1 MKTGMH
7 DNGSIKAGSVD
18 ADDSESGRS
27 AAGSAVPAV
36 QSKARDV
43 LPIEGVLA
51 NAAVA
56 RADGAR
62 RSGAGNPL
70 NDQARRGTQLT
81 NNSAARR
88 GTELTKKSI
97 AAPAGK
103 GVDVANI
110 GKDDGIAE
118 MEDVDDFSDDEDME
132 N

>member
-1 MKTGMH
+1 MH

-36 QSKARDV
+36 QSKAREG
-43 LPIEGVLA
+43 LPIEGLLA

-56 RADGAR
+56 RA
-62 RSGAGNPL
+62 GNPVG
-70 NDQARRGTQLT
+70 DARRGTQLT

-118 MEDVDDFSDDEDME
+118 MEDEDDFSDDEDIE